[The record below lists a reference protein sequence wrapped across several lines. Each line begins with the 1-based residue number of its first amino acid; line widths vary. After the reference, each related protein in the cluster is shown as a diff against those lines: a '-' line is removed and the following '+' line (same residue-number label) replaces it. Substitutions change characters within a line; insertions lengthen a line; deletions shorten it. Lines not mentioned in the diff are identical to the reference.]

1 MVMDE
6 SQWVP
11 EREGT
16 VSSKLQQKA
25 GAAPLVPVGIGGFA
39 MVAAYGLYR
48 LKARG
53 KMKMSLHLIHTRMAA
68 QACVVG
74 AITLGATYTMYQDYL
89 LKLAAGRA
97 QKQTRGSCSGGDGA
111 P

>member
-1 MVMDE
+1 MFGCRGRMVMDE

-16 VSSKLQQKA
+16 VSSKLLQKA
-25 GAAPLVPVGIGGFA
+25 GAAPFVPVGIGGFA
-39 MVAAYGLYR
+39 TVAAYGLYR

-53 KMKMSLHLIHTRMAA
+53 KMKLSVHLLHTRIAA

-74 AITLGATYTMYQDYL
+74 AITLGATYTMYKDHL
-89 LKLAAGRA
+89 PKPATARA
-97 QKQTRGSCSGGDGA
+97 QK
-111 P
+111 

>member
-1 MVMDE
+1 MVTDE

-16 VSSKLQQKA
+16 VSTKLLQKA
-25 GAAPLVPVGIGGFA
+25 GAAPFVPVGIGGFA

-53 KMKMSLHLIHTRMAA
+53 KMKMSVHLIHTRMAA

-74 AITLGATYTMYQDYL
+74 AITLGNDNTAPLRQDASGQGGQ
-89 LKLAAGRA
+89 AAGRG
-97 QKQTRGSCSGGDGA
+97 KQVEG
-111 P
+111 

>member
-16 VSSKLQQKA
+16 VSTKLLQKA
-25 GAAPLVPVGIGGFA
+25 GAAPFVPAGIGGFA
-39 MVAAYGLYR
+39 LVVAYGLYR
-48 LKARG
+48 LQARG
-53 KMKMSLHLIHTRMAA
+53 KMKMSVHLIHTRMAA

-74 AITLGATYTMYQDYL
+74 AITLGATYTVYKDYL
-89 LKLAAGRA
+89 LKRAADRA
-97 QKQTRGSCSGGDGA
+97 QK
-111 P
+111 